1 MNNLNLE
8 SLSGSNTR
16 FIYKTHRS
24 ESFLTFLYFSKQ
36 NVLNLQSLIRYLVNR
51 ETGMTIDNQNSR
63 ELLII
68 MRSVF
73 ELYSRHPPYFDE
85 SKGIDYNISIVNKTK
100 TEIDRLNQ
108 IVLNETVPKII
119 SMLLQYFGYLKDVQ
133 GRQFME
139 APENVNIAGQRNL
152 RSVTSVLTGMK

>member
-1 MNNLNLE
+1 MNNLELE

-36 NVLNLQSLIRYLVNR
+36 NILNLQSLIRYLVHR
-51 ETGMTIDNQNSR
+51 ETGMTIDNQNPR
-63 ELLII
+63 ELII
-68 MRSVF
+68 VMRSVF

-85 SKGIDYNISIVNKTK
+85 AKGIEYNMSIVNKTK
-100 TEIDRLNQ
+100 EEVSRLNQ

-119 SMLLQYFGYLKDVQ
+119 SMLLQYFGYLRDVE
-133 GRQFME
+133 GRRFMD
-139 APENVNIAGQRNL
+139 APENVNIAGQRSL
-152 RSVTSVLTGMK
+152 RSVTSVLTGSK